1 MNMPEFN
8 DHSQWAT
15 LQSRDVL
22 MTQLLVTQKHWPEDQ
37 LWELRKQIEIELLKL
52 KRPYQSL
59 EKYFSE
65 IKADKCEKK
74 NIKSDLVE
82 SYTLFDSNESAFCDF
97 VAPDFSLIS
106 VQLQPAFW
114 QTNFWKTAGSQKLH
128 QMILHKPANCQVF
141 RSGFLSSEAEILE
154 SALLGFDGIVWHIAN
169 KDHFQIQYGIEIGRD
184 LKMNVIPVAKNDH
197 ELDLLLQTDAPYI
210 GIWALE
216 NDEQKFNM
224 PWLQKMSVKIPSN
237 CLKFVVAANSVHK
250 LAEAHNAAISQW
262 GYRGILF

>member
-1 MNMPEFN
+1 MNMSEYGDFSHWTN
-8 DHSQWAT
+8 
-15 LQSRDVL
+15 LQSSDVL
-22 MTQLLVTQKHWPEDQ
+22 IAQSQVTQKHWPEDQ
-37 LWELRKQIEIELLKL
+37 LWELRKQIEIELFKL
-52 KRPYQSL
+52 KRQSQSL
-59 EKYFSE
+59 EKYFTE
-65 IKADKCEKK
+65 IKSNKSNKN

-82 SYTLFDSNESAFCDF
+82 SYTLFDTNESAFCDF

-154 SALLGFDGIVWHIAN
+154 SALLGFDGIVWHISN

-184 LKMNVIPVAKNDH
+184 LKMNIIPVAKNDH

-210 GIWALE
+210 GIWGLE
-216 NDEQKFNM
+216 SDEQKFNL

-237 CLKFVVAANSVHK
+237 CIKFVVAGSTVQR
-250 LAEAHNAAISQW
+250 LFLAHNVAISQW
-262 GYRGILF
+262 GYKGILF